1 MKKVIITGGVC
12 CNPFWLS
19 ALVGDV
25 IEVDAK
31 IADKLIAIGR
41 AELVGVVEVETA
53 KEAVIETAAIN
64 VEKVEK
70 AIKATTKKSKYVI
83 PTNSEGAE

>member
-25 IEVDAK
+25 VEIDAK
-31 IADKLIAIGR
+31 IADKLIAMGR
-41 AELVGVVEVETA
+41 AELVGVA
-53 KEAVIETAAIN
+53 KESVIETAVLPI
-64 VEKVEK
+64 EKVET
-70 AIKATTKKSKYVI
+70 AATNKGKKKKDVI
-83 PTNSEGAE
+83 PTDSEGPE